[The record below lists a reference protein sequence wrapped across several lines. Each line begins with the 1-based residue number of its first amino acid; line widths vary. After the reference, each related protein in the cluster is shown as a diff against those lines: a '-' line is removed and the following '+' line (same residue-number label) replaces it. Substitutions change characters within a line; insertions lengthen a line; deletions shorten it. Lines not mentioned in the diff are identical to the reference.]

1 MDLREKLDH
10 EASTHCPSGGDPCN
24 FCKRD
29 RGNAYRFARLAL
41 EHLIIKHVKI
51 INGQHGPIESI
62 NPEAVRN
69 LLADLSTEGGRHG

>member
-1 MDLREKLDH
+1 MGLKGQLDQAVTAWWNND
-10 EASTHCPSGGDPCN
+10 EDPDVDNLAVQC
-24 FCKRD
+24 
-29 RGNAYRFARLAL
+29 ARLAL